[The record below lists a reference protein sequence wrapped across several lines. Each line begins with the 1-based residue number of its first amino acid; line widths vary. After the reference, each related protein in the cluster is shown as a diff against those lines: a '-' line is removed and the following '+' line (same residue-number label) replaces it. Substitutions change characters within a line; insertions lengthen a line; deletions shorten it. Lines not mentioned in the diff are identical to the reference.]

1 MIKSMRLEIKVV
13 DLLSNVPIIKQKLN
27 SMKEMENIMKDLRRK
42 YR

>member
-1 MIKSMRLEIKVV
+1 LIKSMRLEIKVV